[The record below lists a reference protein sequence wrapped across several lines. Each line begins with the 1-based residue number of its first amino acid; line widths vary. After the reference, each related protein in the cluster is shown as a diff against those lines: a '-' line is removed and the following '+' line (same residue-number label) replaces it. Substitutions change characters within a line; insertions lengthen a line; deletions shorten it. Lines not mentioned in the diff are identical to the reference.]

1 MYHAEIDL
9 PDEMA
14 DQVQTM
20 LRQTGKTLSQLVQQA
35 LARELRQQGDEMSDF
50 FANLQPLESFADVDA
65 ESYVDQLRAKSRIL
79 HG

>member
-35 LARELRQQGDEMSDF
+35 LVRELRQQTDEMSEF
-50 FANLQPLESFADVDA
+50 FAGLQPLESFADVDA
-65 ESYVDQLRAKSRIL
+65 SRYVEELRYC
-79 HG
+79 